1 MEKISGTEAGGSSLP
16 SAFRLLLSAFCVLP
30 SAFCLLLSAYCLLLF
45 AGACTPGPKYAKPSA
60 PTAPAYKELAPSGTG
75 PESEWKASQPQD
87 QEMRGKWWEIFND
100 PQLNSLEDR
109 VDVSNQ
115 NLKIAEAQFRQA
127 RDQIRIDR
135 SRLYPRSAP
144 VLPPPRAS
152 FPGTHPTPA
161 PSMAKRREISY
172 CRSIFPM
179 R

>member
-45 AGACTPGPKYAKPSA
+45 ADACTPGPKYAKPSA
-60 PTAPAYKELAPSGTG
+60 PTAPAYKELAPSGSG

-87 QEMRGKWWEIFND
+87 QELRGKWWEIFND
-100 PQLNSLEDR
+100 PQLNSLEER

-135 SRLYPRSAP
+135 SGLYPTVSAGPYITAETIFQERSQRRPQVWPNAGGFRTA
-144 VLPPPRAS
+144 LRS
-152 FPGTHPTPA
+152 FL
-161 PSMAKRREISY
+161 
-172 CRSIFPM
+172 
-179 R
+179 